1 MIVALVAMRMVEM
14 PVHEVVH
21 MVAMGYLGM
30 TTTGAVDMISIVPA
44 ALVARRA
51 TLGIH
56 RRYFEHAIIHVVA
69 VDMVQMT
76 VVEVVGVTI
85 VLSCRMARQSTKNG
99 LFLSLLPV
107 PPLRDSI

>member
-51 TLGIH
+51 IGIH